1 MKSFQKRNPVPI
13 ALVGIVV
20 LVLSTLAALNAEDL
34 PIIGGGTTYRAEFSE
49 VAGLTA
55 DSEVRVAGVRVGEVA
70 DIELDGDRVLVS
82 FTVSD
87 TWLGADTSASIQIK
101 TMLGQKYLALDPV
114 GERALD
120 PRETI
125 PIERTAAPYDI
136 MEAFR
141 GLSGTIDEID
151 TDQLARSFDTLS
163 ETFADTP
170 EDVRGALR
178 GLSRLSDTI
187 AFRDQQ
193 LSELLGNTRQVSRTL
208 ADRDAELAK
217 LMEDGN
223 KLLEELRNREQAI
236 KTMLDGSRQLATE
249 LQGLVDDNNE
259 QLAPVLADLDQL
271 TNMLHRNQESLSE
284 GIKQFAPFVRV
295 FTNTIGNGR
304 WFDNYICGLLLP
316 SIGPL
321 NEEGCHAQ

>member
-20 LVLSTLAALNAEDL
+20 LALSTLAALNAEDL

-49 VAGLTA
+49 VAGLTT
-55 DSEVRVAGVRVGEVA
+55 DNEVRVAGVRVGTVSE
-70 DIELDGDRVLVS
+70 IELDGDKVLVA
-82 FTVSD
+82 FKVSD
-87 TWLGADTSASIQIK
+87 TWLGADTTASIEIK

-114 GERALD
+114 GNRALD
-120 PRETI
+120 PGEPI
-125 PIERTAAPYDI
+125 PIERTAVPYDI

-141 GLSGTIDEID
+141 GLSGTVDAID

-163 ETFADTP
+163 ETFSDTP

-178 GLSRLSDTI
+178 GLSQLSDTI
-187 AFRDQQ
+187 ASRDQQ
-193 LSELLGNTRQVSRTL
+193 LSELLSNTRQVSQTL
-208 ADRDAELAK
+208 ADRDAELVK

-236 KTMLDGSRQLATE
+236 KAMLDGSRRLATE

-271 TNMLHRNQESLSE
+271 TNMLQRNQESLSE
-284 GIKQFAPFVRV
+284 GIEQFAPFVRV
-295 FTNTIGNGR
+295 FNNTIGNGR
-304 WFDNYICGLLLP
+304 WFDNYVCGLLLP
-316 SIGPL
+316 SLGPL
-321 NEEGCHAQ
+321 NEEGCNAQ